1 MVIGAVLKAQAMAF
15 IIFLFRLRRRFLTSP
30 IEVVVASELKPEK
43 YNYLR
48 ETRSEKTK
56 QNYPEQQLR

>member
-1 MVIGAVLKAQAMAF
+1 MVIGVVLKAQAMAF
-15 IIFLFRLRRRFLTSP
+15 IFLFLLRRRFFTSP
-30 IEVVVASELKPEK
+30 VGVASELKPEK